1 MFQSIYHI
9 DKFFKYGTFDLQKLK
24 FVGDNEETLFET
36 QTKFDLANVNI
47 DYQIEKQKF
56 SLDSVQD
63 LKDKGYSGDIDFG
76 FMYRGSFENF
86 ITGIQI
92 KSDEVKLSGFP
103 VKNVDIDLQ
112 ANEKTLNIGQFYL
125 EYEEN
130 PLLVNGYVQFA
141 PVKYNVSM
149 LAKDFNLNF
158 LGVNKDVEQASGIA
172 NIDAIFSNES
182 TTGHILL
189 DNFNYKTKDHQT
201 LVDSIN
207 ANIDLRNNKLVVNR
221 LDGGYNGG
229 TFKVSG
235 DLDVPKIPADF
246 MKTKRL
252 ELGKFEL
259 NAALDKVGLHY
270 GKGIDFALT
279 GNLIFTE
286 NRLFGDLVVS
296 DAEVR
301 EIPNFNSKSETENLS
316 EEAKAKKAQDKTVV
330 EGIVEALEN
339 NADIIITGRCADP
352 ALFLAP
358 LIYEF
363 NWNKDDADL
372 IAKGI
377 MIGHLLE
384 CGAQVS
390 GGYYSVP
397 TKDDVKDLWNVGFPI
412 AEVSEKQH
420 DKIEGRHYLVLLIVI
435 ACFVLLV
442 YGSQNWKWKLQENA
456 AMFLWMGVL
465 SGFAYGFG
473 PSKIAEEFTKGAKKL
488 VYGALMIGMANGIS
502 LILADGKILDTT
514 VQYLGGLLVVL
525 PSHAQ
530 AAGMFLMQLLING
543 LITSGSGQAAATMPI
558 MLPVADI
565 IGMTKQT
572 AVLAFNFGDGLSN
585 YILPTSSAL
594 MGFIAMVGISYS
606 NWMKFMWR
614 LFLIWTV
621 VGAVLVIVA
630 NSINYGPF

>member
-1 MFQSIYHI
+1 MKKKFVFPNTYVIIILMMIVAVLLTWIIPSGEFERVKDEVSKQSIIIPGTFKYIENNPISLFKIPVYIMKGLAKASDIVFLVIIVGGAFNIIIETGMFQSFAGRLTKVFSNKEVLIIPAFSTIFALACTTMGVNTFIGFAPIAVIIARSIGYDAI
-9 DKFFKYGTFDLQKLK
+9 VGVSMVALGGAIGFSTGTFNP
-24 FVGDNEETLFET
+24 FT
-36 QTKFDLANVNI
+36 
-47 DYQIEKQKF
+47 
-56 SLDSVQD
+56 
-63 LKDKGYSGDIDFG
+63 
-76 FMYRGSFENF
+76 
-86 ITGIQI
+86 TGVAQ
-92 KSDEVKLSGFP
+92 S
-103 VKNVDIDLQ
+103 
-112 ANEKTLNIGQFYL
+112 
-125 EYEEN
+125 
-130 PLLVNGYVQFA
+130 
-141 PVKYNVSM
+141 
-149 LAKDFNLNF
+149 
-158 LGVNKDVEQASGIA
+158 IA
-172 NIDAIFSNES
+172 GLPIFS
-182 TTGHILL
+182 GAGYRFIC
-189 DNFNYKTKDHQT
+189 
-201 LVDSIN
+201 
-207 ANIDLRNNKLVVNR
+207 LVV
-221 LDGGYNGG
+221 
-229 TFKVSG
+229 F
-235 DLDVPKIPADF
+235 
-246 MKTKRL
+246 
-252 ELGKFEL
+252 
-259 NAALDKVGLHY
+259 
-270 GKGIDFALT
+270 
-279 GNLIFTE
+279 LIVT
-286 NRLFGDLVVS
+286 N
-296 DAEVR
+296 
-301 EIPNFNSKSETENLS
+301 IYIIWY
-316 EEAKAKKAQDKTVV
+316 AKKVKANPEASVV
-330 EGIVEALEN
+330 YEMEQEN
-339 NADIIITGRCADP
+339 
-352 ALFLAP
+352 
-358 LIYEF
+358 
-363 NWNKDDADL
+363 K
-372 IAKGI
+372 K
-377 MIGHLLE
+377 
-384 CGAQVS
+384 V
-390 GGYYSVP
+390 
-397 TKDDVKDLWNVGFPI
+397 
-412 AEVSEKQH
+412 EVSEKQH

-473 PSKIAEEFTKGAKKL
+473 PSRIAEEFTKGAKKL

>member
-1 MFQSIYHI
+1 MKKKFVFPNTYVIIILMMIVAVLLTWIIPSGEFERVKDEVSKQSIIIPGTFKYIENNPISFLQIPVYIMKGLAKASDIVFLVIIVGGAFNIIIETGMFQSFAGRLTKVFSNKEVLIIPAFSTIFALACTTMGVNTFIGFAPIAVIIARSIGYDAI
-9 DKFFKYGTFDLQKLK
+9 VGVSMVALGGAIGFSTGTFNP
-24 FVGDNEETLFET
+24 FT
-36 QTKFDLANVNI
+36 
-47 DYQIEKQKF
+47 
-56 SLDSVQD
+56 
-63 LKDKGYSGDIDFG
+63 
-76 FMYRGSFENF
+76 
-86 ITGIQI
+86 TGVAQ
-92 KSDEVKLSGFP
+92 S
-103 VKNVDIDLQ
+103 
-112 ANEKTLNIGQFYL
+112 
-125 EYEEN
+125 
-130 PLLVNGYVQFA
+130 
-141 PVKYNVSM
+141 
-149 LAKDFNLNF
+149 
-158 LGVNKDVEQASGIA
+158 IA
-172 NIDAIFSNES
+172 GLPIFS
-182 TTGHILL
+182 GVGYR
-189 DNFNYKTKDHQT
+189 F
-201 LVDSIN
+201 VC
-207 ANIDLRNNKLVVNR
+207 LVV
-221 LDGGYNGG
+221 
-229 TFKVSG
+229 F
-235 DLDVPKIPADF
+235 
-246 MKTKRL
+246 
-252 ELGKFEL
+252 
-259 NAALDKVGLHY
+259 
-270 GKGIDFALT
+270 
-279 GNLIFTE
+279 LIVT
-286 NRLFGDLVVS
+286 N
-296 DAEVR
+296 
-301 EIPNFNSKSETENLS
+301 IYIIWY
-316 EEAKAKKAQDKTVV
+316 AKKVKANPEASVV
-330 EGIVEALEN
+330 YEMEQEN
-339 NADIIITGRCADP
+339 
-352 ALFLAP
+352 
-358 LIYEF
+358 
-363 NWNKDDADL
+363 K
-372 IAKGI
+372 K
-377 MIGHLLE
+377 
-384 CGAQVS
+384 V
-390 GGYYSVP
+390 
-397 TKDDVKDLWNVGFPI
+397 
-412 AEVSEKQH
+412 EVSEKQH

-465 SGFAYGFG
+465 SGLAYGFG

>member
-1 MFQSIYHI
+1 MKKKFVFPNTYVIIILMMIVAVLLTWIIPSGEFERVKDEVSKQSIIIPGTFIYIENNPISFLQIPVYIMKGLAKASDIVFLVIIVGGAFNIIIETGMFQSFAGRLTKVFSNKEVLIIPAFSTIFALACTTMGVNTFIGFAPIAVIIARSIGYDAI
-9 DKFFKYGTFDLQKLK
+9 VGVSMVALGGAIGFSTGTFNP
-24 FVGDNEETLFET
+24 FT
-36 QTKFDLANVNI
+36 
-47 DYQIEKQKF
+47 
-56 SLDSVQD
+56 
-63 LKDKGYSGDIDFG
+63 
-76 FMYRGSFENF
+76 
-86 ITGIQI
+86 TGVAQ
-92 KSDEVKLSGFP
+92 S
-103 VKNVDIDLQ
+103 
-112 ANEKTLNIGQFYL
+112 
-125 EYEEN
+125 
-130 PLLVNGYVQFA
+130 
-141 PVKYNVSM
+141 
-149 LAKDFNLNF
+149 
-158 LGVNKDVEQASGIA
+158 IA
-172 NIDAIFSNES
+172 GLPIFS
-182 TTGHILL
+182 GVGYRFIC
-189 DNFNYKTKDHQT
+189 
-201 LVDSIN
+201 LVAFLIVT
-207 ANIDLRNNKLVVNR
+207 NI
-221 LDGGYNGG
+221 Y
-229 TFKVSG
+229 
-235 DLDVPKIPADF
+235 IIW
-246 MKTKRL
+246 
-252 ELGKFEL
+252 
-259 NAALDKVGLHY
+259 Y
-270 GKGIDFALT
+270 
-279 GNLIFTE
+279 
-286 NRLFGDLVVS
+286 
-296 DAEVR
+296 
-301 EIPNFNSKSETENLS
+301 
-316 EEAKAKKAQDKTVV
+316 AKKVKANPEASVV
-330 EGIVEALEN
+330 YEMEQEN
-339 NADIIITGRCADP
+339 
-352 ALFLAP
+352 
-358 LIYEF
+358 
-363 NWNKDDADL
+363 K
-372 IAKGI
+372 K
-377 MIGHLLE
+377 
-384 CGAQVS
+384 V
-390 GGYYSVP
+390 
-397 TKDDVKDLWNVGFPI
+397 
-412 AEVSEKQH
+412 EVSEKQH

-606 NWMKFMWR
+606 NWMKFMWK

>member
-1 MFQSIYHI
+1 MKKKFVFPNTYVIIILMMIVAVLLTWIIPSGEFERVKDEVSKQSIIIPGTFKYIENNPISFLQIPVYIMKGLVKASDIVFLVIIVGGAFNIIIETGMFQSFAGRLTKVFSNKEVLIIPAFSTIFALACTTMGVNTFIGFAPIAVIIARSIGYDAI
-9 DKFFKYGTFDLQKLK
+9 VGVSMVALGGAIGFSTGTFNP
-24 FVGDNEETLFET
+24 FT
-36 QTKFDLANVNI
+36 
-47 DYQIEKQKF
+47 
-56 SLDSVQD
+56 
-63 LKDKGYSGDIDFG
+63 
-76 FMYRGSFENF
+76 
-86 ITGIQI
+86 TGVAQ
-92 KSDEVKLSGFP
+92 S
-103 VKNVDIDLQ
+103 
-112 ANEKTLNIGQFYL
+112 
-125 EYEEN
+125 
-130 PLLVNGYVQFA
+130 
-141 PVKYNVSM
+141 
-149 LAKDFNLNF
+149 
-158 LGVNKDVEQASGIA
+158 IA
-172 NIDAIFSNES
+172 GLPIFS
-182 TTGHILL
+182 GVGYRFIC
-189 DNFNYKTKDHQT
+189 
-201 LVDSIN
+201 LVAFLIVT
-207 ANIDLRNNKLVVNR
+207 NI
-221 LDGGYNGG
+221 Y
-229 TFKVSG
+229 
-235 DLDVPKIPADF
+235 IIW
-246 MKTKRL
+246 
-252 ELGKFEL
+252 
-259 NAALDKVGLHY
+259 Y
-270 GKGIDFALT
+270 
-279 GNLIFTE
+279 
-286 NRLFGDLVVS
+286 
-296 DAEVR
+296 
-301 EIPNFNSKSETENLS
+301 
-316 EEAKAKKAQDKTVV
+316 AKKVKANPEASVV
-330 EGIVEALEN
+330 YEMEQEN
-339 NADIIITGRCADP
+339 
-352 ALFLAP
+352 
-358 LIYEF
+358 
-363 NWNKDDADL
+363 K
-372 IAKGI
+372 K
-377 MIGHLLE
+377 
-384 CGAQVS
+384 V
-390 GGYYSVP
+390 
-397 TKDDVKDLWNVGFPI
+397 
-412 AEVSEKQH
+412 EVSEKQH